1 MASSSP
7 NSTADMEVIGMTA
20 TVPNFGWA
28 ILLGLVGIGALI
40 VSGVLT
46 SEENTDPVKIVLGIF
61 GILMVGFALVTGA
74 TSQRETDDTALW
86 VSKVKAAVEE
96 RYGIELTRV
105 DVLELEFPTER
116 PDDDFVEYGT
126 ISETRKPN
134 GAIDRRDITLVW
146 DGDRLL
152 LAGSVDGEEFTEL
165 DR

>member
-1 MASSSP
+1 MDIIP
-7 NSTADMEVIGMTA
+7 LTAVE
-20 TVPNFGWA
+20 PNFGLPL
-28 ILLGLVGIGALI
+28 LLGLLGIGALI

-46 SEENTDPVKIVLGIF
+46 SKEGTENDPIKVIF
-61 GILMVGFALVTGA
+61 GMFGFFMIAFAFITGI
-74 TSQRETDDTALW
+74 TSQRDTDGEGPW

-126 ISETRKPN
+126 ISETKKPN

-152 LAGSVDGEEFTEL
+152 LAGIVNGDEFTEL

>member
-1 MASSSP
+1 MDIIP
-7 NSTADMEVIGMTA
+7 LTAVE
-20 TVPNFGWA
+20 PNFGLPL
-28 ILLGLVGIGALI
+28 LLGLLGIGALI

-61 GILMVGFALVTGA
+61 GILMVGFAFITGI
-74 TSQRETDDTALW
+74 TSQRDTDGEGPW

-126 ISETRKPN
+126 ISETKKPN

-152 LAGSVDGEEFTEL
+152 LAGIVNGDEFTEL

>member
-1 MASSSP
+1 MDITP
-7 NSTADMEVIGMTA
+7 MT
-20 TVPNFGWA
+20 TSVPNYGGA
-28 ILLGLVGIGALI
+28 ILLGFLGIGALI
-40 VSGVLT
+40 VSGVL
-46 SEENTDPVKIVLGIF
+46 SSKKDAGTDPIKVILGVF
-61 GILMVGFALVTGA
+61 GFLMMAFAFMAGVNSG
-74 TSQRETDDTALW
+74 RGGDDTELW

-105 DVLELEFPTER
+105 DVMDLEFPTEN

-126 ISETRKPN
+126 ISETKKPN

>member
-1 MASSSP
+1 
-7 NSTADMEVIGMTA
+7 MEIIEMTA
-20 TVPNFGWA
+20 SVPNFGWA
-28 ILLGLVGIGALI
+28 ILLGLLGIGAII

-46 SEENTDPVKIVLGIF
+46 SEENTDPIKIILGVF
-61 GILMVGFALVTGA
+61 GILMVAFAFL
-74 TSQRETDDTALW
+74 TSITSGRETDDTGLW

-96 RYGIELTRV
+96 RYGVELTRV
-105 DVLELEFPTER
+105 DVMELDFPTEE

-126 ISETRKPN
+126 ISETKKPN

-152 LAGSVDGEEFTEL
+152 LAGSVNGDEFTEL

>member
-1 MASSSP
+1 MDIIP
-7 NSTADMEVIGMTA
+7 MTA
-20 TVPNFGWA
+20 AAPNFGWA
-28 ILLGLVGIGALI
+28 ILIGLVGIGVL
-40 VSGVLT
+40 VLPGVL
-46 SEENTDPVKIVLGIF
+46 SSKEGDENDPMKVILSILGIF
-61 GILMVGFALVTGA
+61 LMGFAIMAGFN
-74 TSQRETDDTALW
+74 SSRGGDDTDLW

-96 RYGIELTRV
+96 RYGIELTRLNV
-105 DVLELEFPTER
+105 MELEFPTEN

-126 ISETRKPN
+126 ISETKKPN